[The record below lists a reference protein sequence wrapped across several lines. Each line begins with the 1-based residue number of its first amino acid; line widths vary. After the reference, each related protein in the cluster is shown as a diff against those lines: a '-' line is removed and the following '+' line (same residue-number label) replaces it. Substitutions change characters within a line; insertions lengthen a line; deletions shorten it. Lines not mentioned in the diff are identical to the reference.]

1 MACHS
6 LSARQN
12 KPSRHGGF
20 TLLEILVVVTI
31 IGILAG
37 LATLAIGGTDRREL
51 QHEAQR
57 LHQLFNLATDE
68 ATFNHSN
75 FGFSLTETGYAF
87 FRFDEDKEQW
97 LSLDEKPW
105 RAYTLPPFAKLNLE
119 LQGEAGTLGD
129 ARGDAFRDKNNKNSQ
144 QPTVMILA
152 SGELTPFRIEFSLRE
167 EATQL
172 ALISSD
178 GFNLPSLQLGG
189 NDD

>member
-1 MACHS
+1 MAPRT
-6 LSARQN
+6 LINAN
-12 KPSRHGGF
+12 LKPSRHGGF

-75 FGFSLTETGYAF
+75 LGFSLTEQGYAF

-97 LSLDEKPW
+97 LALDEKPW
-105 RAYTLPPFAKLNLE
+105 RAYSLPPFAKLDLA
-119 LQGEAGTLGD
+119 LQGEAGSLGD
-129 ARGDAFRDKNNKNSQ
+129 NASKDAQ
-144 QPTVMILA
+144 QPTIMILA
-152 SGELTPFRIEFSLRE
+152 SGELTPFQLDFSLRE
-167 EATQL
+167 QAQNL
-172 ALISSD
+172 ARISSD
-178 GFNLPSLQLGG
+178 GFNPPALQLGG
-189 NDD
+189 EDD